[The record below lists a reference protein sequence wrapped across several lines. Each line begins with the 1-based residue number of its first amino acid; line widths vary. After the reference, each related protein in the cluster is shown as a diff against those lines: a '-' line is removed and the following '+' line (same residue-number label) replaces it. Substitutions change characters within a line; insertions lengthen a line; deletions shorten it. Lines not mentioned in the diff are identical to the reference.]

1 MAAGG
6 TAERGGLE
14 AALRGRLRGLRE
26 RWAWGSR
33 ERGAAAAEPGSADG
47 AEEAAEE
54 VSALQALPID
64 VQLYI
69 MSFLSPQDLCRLG
82 CTSCY
87 WRVAVQDPLLW
98 RNFLLRDL
106 PIWTSVDWKSLP
118 AAEIFNNAFS
128 QVSDEALY
136 DYMAAYKKSC
146 PQTRRSLKS
155 SRPRYGAVTSFL
167 QSLVTQSEPRFAMF
181 GPGLEELDD
190 SLVRKMMTCPEIL
203 LVAGLPQRRIH
214 GIGSGV
220 SFQMNN
226 NQKFNIVTLYS
237 TTSVER
243 KRAREEQA
251 AVVNKMFYQENSIV
265 GNQQAVQYNVI
276 AQVKKV
282 CEVVD
287 GFIYVANAEAH
298 KKHDR
303 EEELAHI
310 LAMIDPALGPPN
322 RPLLVLSCVSHFGVE
337 RIPCVYMAH
346 QLQLNLLPRP
356 WMVQDTVAATL
367 SGLLS
372 GIEWLLEEADCK
384 NAQ

>member
-1 MAAGG
+1 MENKDKVIVGNQHGFTKGKSCLTNLVAFYGG
-6 TAERGGLE
+6 FT
-14 AALRGRLRGLRE
+14 
-26 RWAWGSR
+26 
-33 ERGAAAAEPGSADG
+33 
-47 AEEAAEE
+47 
-54 VSALQALPID
+54 VSVDKEKATDITYL
-64 VQLYI
+64 
-69 MSFLSPQDLCRLG
+69 DLCKAFDTVLHDILVTKLEKNGFDGWTNHWIRNWLDDH
-82 CTSCY
+82 TQ
-87 WRVAVQDPLLW
+87 RVAVNSSMSMWKPMMNGAPHGLVVC
-98 RNFLLRDL
+98 NFL
-106 PIWTSVDWKSLP
+106 
-118 AAEIFNNAFS
+118 
-128 QVSDEALY
+128 
-136 DYMAAYKKSC
+136 C
-146 PQTRRSLKS
+146 
-155 SRPRYGAVTSFL
+155 SFFFP
-167 QSLVTQSEPRFAMF
+167 V
-181 GPGLEELDD
+181 
-190 SLVRKMMTCPEIL
+190 
-203 LVAGLPQRRIH
+203 

-251 AVVNKMFYQENSIV
+251 AVVNKMFYLENSIV

-276 AQVKKV
+276 AEVKKV

-303 EEELAHI
+303 DEELAHI

>member
-1 MAAGG
+1 M
-6 TAERGGLE
+6 
-14 AALRGRLRGLRE
+14 
-26 RWAWGSR
+26 
-33 ERGAAAAEPGSADG
+33 
-47 AEEAAEE
+47 
-54 VSALQALPID
+54 
-64 VQLYI
+64 
-69 MSFLSPQDLCRLG
+69 
-82 CTSCY
+82 
-87 WRVAVQDPLLW
+87 
-98 RNFLLRDL
+98 
-106 PIWTSVDWKSLP
+106 
-118 AAEIFNNAFS
+118 
-128 QVSDEALY
+128 
-136 DYMAAYKKSC
+136 
-146 PQTRRSLKS
+146 
-155 SRPRYGAVTSFL
+155 
-167 QSLVTQSEPRFAMF
+167 
-181 GPGLEELDD
+181 
-190 SLVRKMMTCPEIL
+190 
-203 LVAGLPQRRIH
+203 
-214 GIGSGV
+214 
-220 SFQMNN
+220 
-226 NQKFNIVTLYS
+226 TLYS

-251 AVVNKMFYQENSIV
+251 AVVNKMFYQENSTV

>member
-6 TAERGGLE
+6 AAERGGLE
-14 AALRGRLRGLRE
+14 AAVRGRLRGLRE

-33 ERGAAAAEPGSADG
+33 ERGVAAAEPGPADG
-47 AEEAAEE
+47 GEEAAEE

-69 MSFLSPQDLCRLG
+69 MSFLTPQDLCRLG

-118 AAEIFNNAFS
+118 ATEIFNKAFS
-128 QVSDEALY
+128 QGSDEAMY
-136 DYMAAYKKSC
+136 DYMAVYKKSC

-167 QSLVTQSEPRFAMF
+167 QSLVTQTEPRFAMF

-220 SFQMNN
+220 SFQINN

-251 AVVNKMFYQENSIV
+251 AVVNKMFYQENSTV